1 MAKLGEG
8 DDRWIVADRADGANV
23 HGWHWQEK
31 DCLAWTQERFGELL
45 AGKGFAADALEC
57 RITKVSSCTGEAFV
71 NIRKGKMIPSYE
83 VEMRLAWE
91 GTVRDGS
98 DNVIAS
104 ASGQVHLPYIA
115 EENSDED
122 PEVKVSVSADNAAS
136 ARLRELMLAE
146 GKPAVCAAVAQ
157 WVKEMAGGGP
167 GGSGAAPKPEPKPAQ
182 AAATAQAEEKAADAD
197 KPKAPLKS
205 WEIDRRKITMKTKF
219 FCSAGDIYEALTDPR
234 RMMGF
239 SMAPAES
246 SPEEGGAFMMYGG
259 SLHGTYEEL
268 VPPNRIVQK
277 WRFSSWEDGVFSKV
291 VIAIEE
297 TEPGNTVVK
306 LVQTGLPESDKY
318 GNEDVYDTTEKG
330 WKVRGW
336 APCPRVRA

>member
-122 PEVKVSVSADNAAS
+122 PEVKVSVSADNAA
-136 ARLRELMLAE
+136 
-146 GKPAVCAAVAQ
+146 
-157 WVKEMAGGGP
+157 
-167 GGSGAAPKPEPKPAQ
+167 
-182 AAATAQAEEKAADAD
+182 
-197 KPKAPLKS
+197 
-205 WEIDRRKITMKTKF
+205 
-219 FCSAGDIYEALTDPR
+219 
-234 RMMGF
+234 
-239 SMAPAES
+239 
-246 SPEEGGAFMMYGG
+246 
-259 SLHGTYEEL
+259 
-268 VPPNRIVQK
+268 
-277 WRFSSWEDGVFSKV
+277 
-291 VIAIEE
+291 
-297 TEPGNTVVK
+297 
-306 LVQTGLPESDKY
+306 
-318 GNEDVYDTTEKG
+318 
-330 WKVRGW
+330 
-336 APCPRVRA
+336 